1 MKRNIKLA
9 AALMSIAVIAAGVTG
24 CSKDTDTKANDS
36 AENVSAAADV
46 DYSKYITL
54 GTYKGIEV
62 EKESTE
68 VTDEEIEAQIKAD
81 LETKAEKQEVTDRD
95 TVENGDVANIDYKG
109 LLNGEAFEGGT
120 AEGYDLVIGSNT
132 FIEGFEEQLVG
143 AKVGEKTE
151 LNVTFPENYMS
162 TDLAG
167 KDVVFEVKVNSI
179 SSSVVPEFNDEF
191 VQANSDFNTTDEY
204 RENIVN
210 KLKEQNEASAEY
222 NMQGN
227 VWTEVKDNCEVKD
240 YPTDLVDKYK
250 EQINAYYSGYASQ
263 YEVSIEDFMTN
274 YMGIS
279 LEDYAKE
286 MAKEEM
292 IFKTIVKNENLA
304 LSDKEFNEKLQD
316 VADQYGYE
324 SPEAVLE
331 GSDKAAIEESFL
343 WETMMTFLVDN
354 ALIK

>member
-9 AALMSIAVIAAGVTG
+9 AALMSVAVIAAGITG
-24 CSKDTDTKANDS
+24 CSKEADTKANDS
-36 AENVSAAADV
+36 AENVSTAADV
-46 DYSKYITL
+46 DYSEYITL
-54 GTYKGIEV
+54 GNYKGVEV
-62 EKESTE
+62 NKISTE
-68 VTDEEIEAQIKAD
+68 VKDEEVEAKIRAD
-81 LETKAEKQEVTDRD
+81 LETKAQKQEITDRD

-109 LLNGEAFEGGT
+109 MLNGEAFEGGT

-151 LNVTFPENYMS
+151 LNLTFPEDYMS

-167 KDVVFEVKVNSI
+167 KDVVFEVTVNSI

-191 VQANSDFNTTDEY
+191 VQANSDYNTTDEY

-210 KLKEQNEASAEY
+210 ELKQQNEESAEY

-227 VWTEVKDNCEVKD
+227 VWTAVKENCEVKD

-263 YEVSIEDFMTN
+263 YELSIEDFMTN
-274 YMGIS
+274 YMGVS

-286 MAKEEM
+286 MALEEM
-292 IFKTIVKNENLA
+292 IFKTIVKNEK
-304 LSDKEFNEKLQD
+304 LSLTEDEFNKKLQEVVD
-316 VADQYGYE
+316 EYGYE

-331 GSDKAAIEESFL
+331 SSDKSAIEESFL
-343 WETMMTFLVDN
+343 WESMMTFLVDN
-354 ALIK
+354 ASVK